1 MRTRLNHRAFLF
13 AAMLQ
18 CCILACNK
26 IPEGILSKEDME
38 EVLFD
43 YHLTQG
49 MIDQMN
55 SEERMDNQRYLD
67 AVFRKHNITE
77 AEFDSSMVWYNR
89 NGVLMKEI
97 YANLNKRFKEFEG
110 DLKLRHGNG
119 NMLTSYTQDGD
130 TANIWTGNPL
140 IILHAKDRICKE
152 VFTLKADSN
161 FHRKD
166 KYRLYATV
174 AFIRE
179 IRDER
184 ECNLSVG
191 LSIEYKDGKTV
202 GTQRMVDYNGPLEVN
217 VEAGNEADIE
227 AVHGY
232 FFYKGKKGIR
242 NLAIIN
248 KIALLRMHDKSVP
261 VTPAVTDTVAKD
273 SVEADTVPKTL
284 LPKKHLSP
292 EEVREQNKT
301 KERIEIKLAPDVRT
315 KNSYGPRRKNAKK
328 KSSSQ

>member
-1 MRTRLNHRAFLF
+1 
-13 AAMLQ
+13 MLQ

-273 SVEADTVPKTL
+273 SVETDTVSKTL